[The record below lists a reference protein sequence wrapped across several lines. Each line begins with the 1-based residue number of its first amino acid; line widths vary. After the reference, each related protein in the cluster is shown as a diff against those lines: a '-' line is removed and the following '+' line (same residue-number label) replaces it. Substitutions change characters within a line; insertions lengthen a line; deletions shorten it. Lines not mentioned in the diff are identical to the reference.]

1 MYRKWNP
8 MELKDYPGA
17 IAYIQ
22 TQILDLNQEIEQ
34 ISQSL
39 NRICN
44 QFELQVAFDPELK
57 NDSQRKAK
65 KAELIASSGDYEYLS
80 KDLAARIYGRDRAQ
94 IQLEQLKNEFTILK
108 LLKREETA
116 RLEAYNEIGV

>member
-1 MYRKWNP
+1 